1 MKNIKFTPIS
11 NKNIADWS
19 DTLHRLNEALALEKK
34 EKQFVVDRGLATTLA
49 ALAPLNAF
57 DFVLCLTLPSWA

>member
-1 MKNIKFTPIS
+1 MKNIRVTPIS

-34 EKQFVVDRGLATTLA
+34 RSNL
-49 ALAPLNAF
+49 
-57 DFVLCLTLPSWA
+57 